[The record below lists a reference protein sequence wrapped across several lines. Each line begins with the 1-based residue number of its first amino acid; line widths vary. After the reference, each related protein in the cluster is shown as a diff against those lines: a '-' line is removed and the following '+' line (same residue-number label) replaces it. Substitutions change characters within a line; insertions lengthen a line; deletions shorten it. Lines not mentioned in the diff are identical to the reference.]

1 MSEERKPGM
10 LQVQLSAKM
19 IEEAM
24 ADYERENPGMSAS
37 AMSPKEM
44 ADRVMKKIYAS
55 AEIIEGGN
63 A

>member
-1 MSEERKPGM
+1 MSKKPAV
-10 LQVQLSAKM
+10 LQVQLSVRM

-24 ADYERENPGMSAS
+24 EEYERDNPGKTAY
-37 AMSPKEM
+37 AMSGKEM

>member
-1 MSEERKPGM
+1 MSDTKPAI
-10 LQVQLSAKM
+10 LQIQLSAKM

-24 ADYERENPGMSAS
+24 TDFERENPGMNAS
-37 AMSPKEM
+37 AMSPEEM